1 VAGVALL
8 LGVTALSSAAV
19 DVELARQQWQEGSR
33 RLDEARADPVR
44 YTRLHREVELV
55 LADLR
60 RRMGQT
66 FTLGELAAAYSGADD
81 WARAL
86 LTDEAPDD
94 GPPPEAALAADA
106 AFHLY
111 ARGAA
116 DYSP

>member
-1 VAGVALL
+1 LL
-8 LGVTALSSAAV
+8 LGVTSLSSADV

-33 RLDEARADPVR
+33 RLEDARSDPQR
-44 YTRLHREVELV
+44 YARLHREVEVV

-60 RRMGQT
+60 RRIGQT
-66 FTLGELAAAYSGADD
+66 FTLEELAAAYSGADD

-86 LTDEAPDD
+86 LTEATPEDA
-94 GPPPEAALAADA
+94 PPPEAALAADA
-106 AFHLY
+106 AFHQY